1 VPIVRFQNDKKT
13 SKKQGS
19 SNSDSSSSSEEEEE
33 NLFMEFTS
41 SSSEN
46 ENENESVTTL
56 NSKLKA
62 PKIKKPVIQEL
73 ASTDFTDSNCKDKVS

>member
-1 VPIVRFQNDKKT
+1 
-13 SKKQGS
+13 
-19 SNSDSSSSSEEEEE
+19 
-33 NLFMEFTS
+33 MEFTS

-62 PKIKKPVIQEL
+62 PKIKKPVSQEL
-73 ASTDFTDSNCKDKVS
+73 ASTDFADSNCKDKVS